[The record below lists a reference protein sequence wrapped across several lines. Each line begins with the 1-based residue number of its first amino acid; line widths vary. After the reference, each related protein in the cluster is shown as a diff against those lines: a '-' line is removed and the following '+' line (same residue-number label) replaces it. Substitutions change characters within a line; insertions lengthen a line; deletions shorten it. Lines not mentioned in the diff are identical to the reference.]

1 MLLQYSK
8 SLAYSLLLILLDNFV
23 TLSMRLFR
31 FQKFQSL
38 ETKQYLKYGIGEVF
52 LVVIGIL
59 LALQVNNWNE
69 KRKLIIEEKKTLL
82 SFHNEVSNNLNI
94 LERSIFEKQKII
106 EANNEILK
114 YIGPNE
120 KWLSEKSLDSL
131 MYHITVSGWIFV
143 PEDGVLN
150 EIINSGKL
158 SIIQDEKI
166 KNEIASLP
174 QLLSLILEEDRL
186 YRDDLHQYF
195 LPFLSKNYKLRN
207 ITSHRELLEYSKSD
221 LGKSKFKNNSE
232 EILNNAE
239 FENILII
246 QSIWIKFSIDMCINQ
261 KSKYEEIQRLIEDK
275 YPDVDYSSLKENLD
289 RGFWG

>member
-1 MLLQYSK
+1 MYVITIK
-8 SLAYSLLLILLDNFV
+8 AYPILLILLDNFV

-69 KRKLIIEEKKTLL
+69 KRKLTIEEKKTLL

-207 ITSHRELLEYSKSD
+207 ITSHRELLEHSKSD
-221 LGKSKFKNNSE
+221 LGISKFENNPVAL
-232 EILNNAE
+232 LNNPE
-239 FENILII
+239 FENILTI

-261 KSKYEEIQRLIEDK
+261 KSKYEEIQRLIENK
-275 YPDVDYSSLKENLD
+275 YPSVDYSSLKENLD

>member
-1 MLLQYSK
+1 
-8 SLAYSLLLILLDNFV
+8 
-23 TLSMRLFR
+23 MRLFR

-207 ITSHRELLEYSKSD
+207 ITSHRELLEHSKSD
-221 LGKSKFKNNSE
+221 LGISKFENNPVAL
-232 EILNNAE
+232 LNNPE
-239 FENILII
+239 FENILTI

>member
-1 MLLQYSK
+1 
-8 SLAYSLLLILLDNFV
+8 
-23 TLSMRLFR
+23 MRLFR

-38 ETKQYLKYGIGEVF
+38 ETKQYLRYGIGEVV

-69 KRKLIIEEKKTLL
+69 KRKLIKEEKKTLL

-94 LERSIFEKQKII
+94 LERSIIEKQKII
-106 EANNEILK
+106 EANNEVLK
-114 YIGPNE
+114 YIGPND
-120 KWLSEKSLDSL
+120 KWLSDKSLDSL

-166 KNEIASLP
+166 KNEVASLP

-207 ITSHRELLEYSKSD
+207 ITSHRELLEHSKSD

-232 EILNNAE
+232 ELLKNAE
-239 FENILII
+239 FENILTI
-246 QSIWIKFSIDMCINQ
+246 QSIWIKFSIDMCENL
-261 KSKYEEIQRLIEDK
+261 KLNYLEIQELIQDY
-275 YPDVDYSSLKENLD
+275 YPNIDYSKLEENIKK
-289 RGFWG
+289 GFWG